1 MRLRATVL
9 LIAGGLALSACG
21 PQGERTLATGALGA
35 ATGAVVGAIGGNT
48 VVGAVTGGIV
58 GSAVGYLT
66 CRKVRDGRCR

>member
-9 LIAGGLALSACG
+9 MIAGMMALTACG

-35 ATGAVVGAIGGNT
+35 ATGADIGAIGGNT
-48 VVGAVTGGIV
+48 ALGAITGGIV
-58 GSAVGYLT
+58 GSTAGYLS